1 MGSVSTLKECQM
13 IFITVRFKVKP
24 EFSESWLE
32 RVGPFTE
39 ATRGEPGNLWFD
51 WSRSVDDPN
60 EFVLVEAFQDD
71 AAGAHVQSD
80 HFQLAMKSM
89 LPAIGAT
96 PKIVNFVVPGEE
108 WSRMGELEV
117 KE

>member
-1 MGSVSTLKECQM
+1 M
-13 IFITVRFKVKP
+13 IFITVKFQVKP
-24 EFSESWLE
+24 DYVDGWLDLT
-32 RVGPFTE
+32 RDFTL
-39 ATRGEPGNLWFD
+39 ATRAEPGNLWFD
-51 WSRSVDDPN
+51 WSRSIDDPN

-80 HFQLAMKSM
+80 HFQLAMKTM
-89 LPAIGAT
+89 LPAIVAT

-117 KE
+117 K